1 MTAQETEQ
9 VAYHEAG
16 HIFCA
21 HFFGHRITKASLN
34 ACEVEL
40 PTVDGVTPAGQT
52 AHETIVVSLAGSY
65 ASQRFSGNGANGA
78 GTDNAY
84 TKYLSLRLS
93 GGRQTEASAL
103 LDWSRCRAAGLVDRH
118 WRAIEAVATALTQ
131 RGSLD
136 EAEIHQI
143 ILNGDTKDGIAE

>member
-21 HFFGHRITKASLN
+21 HFFQHKIIKASLD
-34 ACEVEL
+34 ACEVKL
-40 PTVDGVTPAGQT
+40 PAAADNITPAGQT
-52 AHETIVVSLAGSY
+52 AFETIVVSLAGSY

-78 GTDNAY
+78 GADNAY

-93 GGRQTEASAL
+93 EGRQSEADAL
-103 LDWSRCRAAGLVDRH
+103 LDWSRCRAAGLVERN
-118 WRAIEAVATALTQ
+118 WPAIQKVATALMERSTLS
-131 RGSLD
+131 G
-136 EAEIHQI
+136 EEIHKLI
-143 ILNGDTKDGIAE
+143 DG